1 MLCRAQDVRA
11 GATGRATAGRVAL
24 DVGVAYLDNAHG
36 RLGAAEAYTR
46 SKCDR
51 AQMGERLKVAG
62 VVFQPMIFES
72 LGGVSVA
79 AER

>member
-1 MLCRAQDVRA
+1 MGGPR
-11 GATGRATAGRVAL
+11 L
-24 DVGVAYLDNAHG
+24 DGLHWMGVCPQAAAHLDNAHG

-51 AQMGERLKVAG
+51 AQMGERFRVAG
-62 VVFQPMIFES
+62 VVFQPMIFKR